1 MKDWKRVLV
10 AGSAGA
16 SVILLLKGKTAAGL
30 LVAGV
35 GVATL
40 ASEYPE
46 KFADVRDHLPDYA
59 ERGTKYLDLISGVVQ
74 RLAEARRP
82 PLQLVRRP
90 PPRLADTKEGC
101 PISRAF
107 CEKWGS

>member
-1 MKDWKRVLV
+1 MQDWKRVMV

-16 SVILLLKGKTAAGL
+16 SVILFLKGKTAAGL

-35 GVATL
+35 GIATL

-59 ERGTKYLDLISGVVQ
+59 TQGTRYLDLISRVVE
-74 RLAEARRP
+74 RIAAGRRNPRWYEA
-82 PLQLVRRP
+82 LL
-90 PPRLADTKEGC
+90 
-101 PISRAF
+101 
-107 CEKWGS
+107 EK

>member
-10 AGSAGA
+10 AGTAGT

-35 GVATL
+35 GIATL

-46 KFADVRDHLPDYA
+46 KFAEVRDHLPDYA
-59 ERGTKYLDLISGVVQ
+59 ERGTKYLDLVTGVMERLTQNSG
-74 RLAEARRP
+74 RRNWFEA
-82 PLQLVRRP
+82 LLH
-90 PPRLADTKEGC
+90 D
-101 PISRAF
+101 
-107 CEKWGS
+107 

>member
-10 AGSAGA
+10 AGTAGT

-35 GVATL
+35 GIATL

-46 KFADVRDHLPDYA
+46 KFADIRDHLPDYA
-59 ERGTKYLDLISGVVQ
+59 ERGTKYLDLIAGAMD
-74 RLAEARRP
+74 RLRQSAGRRNWFEA
-82 PLQLVRRP
+82 LLH
-90 PPRLADTKEGC
+90 D
-101 PISRAF
+101 
-107 CEKWGS
+107 

>member
-1 MKDWKRVLV
+1 MEDWKRALV

-40 ASEYPE
+40 ALEYPE
-46 KFADVRDHLPDYA
+46 TFADIRDNLPEYA
-59 ERGTKYLDLISGVVQ
+59 ERGTKYLDLITGVMQ
-74 RLAEARRP
+74 RLGRHSGRRN
-82 PLQLVRRP
+82 LLDA
-90 PPRLADTKEGC
+90 LLNG
-101 PISRAF
+101 
-107 CEKWGS
+107 

>member
-1 MKDWKRVLV
+1 MEDWKRVLV

-16 SVILLLKGKTAAGL
+16 SVVLLLKGKTAAGL

-46 KFADVRDHLPDYA
+46 KFADVRDNLPEYA
-59 ERGTKYLDLISGVVQ
+59 ERGTRYLEMISKVVDRVGRQAGRQ
-74 RLAEARRP
+74 RWLES
-82 PLQLVRRP
+82 LL
-90 PPRLADTKEGC
+90 DM
-101 PISRAF
+101 
-107 CEKWGS
+107 

>member
-10 AGSAGA
+10 AGTAGT

-35 GVATL
+35 GIATL

-46 KFADVRDHLPDYA
+46 KFAEVRDHLPDYA
-59 ERGTKYLDLISGVVQ
+59 ERGTKYLDLVTGVMERLTQSSG
-74 RLAEARRP
+74 RRNWFEA
-82 PLQLVRRP
+82 LLH
-90 PPRLADTKEGC
+90 D
-101 PISRAF
+101 
-107 CEKWGS
+107 

>member
-10 AGSAGA
+10 AGSAGT

-35 GVATL
+35 GIATL

-59 ERGTKYLDLISGVVQ
+59 ARGTQYLDLIAGIVQ
-74 RLAEARRP
+74 RVATKASR
-82 PLQLVRRP
+82 
-90 PPRLADTKEGC
+90 RLA
-101 PISRAF
+101 PN
-107 CEKWGS
+107 

>member
-1 MKDWKRVLV
+1 MKDWKRLLV

-35 GVATL
+35 GIATL

-46 KFADVRDHLPDYA
+46 KFADVRDHLPEYA
-59 ERGTKYLDLISGVVQ
+59 ERGTRYLDLISKTVEKIGE
-74 RLAEARRP
+74 RSARRKW
-82 PLQLVRRP
+82 L
-90 PPRLADTKEGC
+90 EGLLN
-101 PISRAF
+101 
-107 CEKWGS
+107 E

>member
-74 RLAEARRP
+74 RLAEARR
-82 PLQLVRRP
+82 RRSNWFDA
-90 PPRLADTKEGC
+90 LLHG
-101 PISRAF
+101 
-107 CEKWGS
+107 

>member
-10 AGSAGA
+10 AGSAGT

-35 GVATL
+35 GIATL

-59 ERGTKYLDLISGVVQ
+59 ERGTKYLDMIAGVMQ
-74 RLAEARRP
+74 RLTQKSGRRNWFDA
-82 PLQLVRRP
+82 LLS
-90 PPRLADTKEGC
+90 D
-101 PISRAF
+101 
-107 CEKWGS
+107 